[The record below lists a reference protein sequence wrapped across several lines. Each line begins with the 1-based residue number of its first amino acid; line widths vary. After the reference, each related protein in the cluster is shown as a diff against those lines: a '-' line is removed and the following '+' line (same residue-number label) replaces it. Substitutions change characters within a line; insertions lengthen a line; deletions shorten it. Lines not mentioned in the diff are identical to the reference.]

1 MIFDTHT
8 NLMWYPDHL
17 SDEFVKFAWEAKKAK
32 MKLSPDVHFAGSL
45 IHATLCVAERY
56 TQDEIQ
62 DLIEDL
68 DEELLNAVGLS
79 REDFIVHVHQGREV
93 GVFSNREYSEDE
105 EKPAEN

>member
-1 MIFDTHT
+1 MLRFERECRTPHSEVYTIYEDDQPQGRF
-8 NLMWYPDHL
+8 
-17 SDEFVKFAWEAKKAK
+17 
-32 MKLSPDVHFAGSL
+32 DVHFAANL

-56 TQDEIQ
+56 TQGEIQ

-68 DEELLNAVGLS
+68 DEELLNAVGLT
-79 REDFIVHVHQGREV
+79 RDDFIVHVHQGREV

>member
-1 MIFDTHT
+1 MLRFERECRTPHSEVYTIYEDDLPQGRF
-8 NLMWYPDHL
+8 
-17 SDEFVKFAWEAKKAK
+17 
-32 MKLSPDVHFAGSL
+32 DVHFAGSL

-62 DLIEDL
+62 DLIEEL
-68 DEELLNAVGLS
+68 DEELLDAVGLT
-79 REDFIVHVHQGREV
+79 RDDFIVHVHQGREV